1 MCDECASSLRLAEN
15 ENPPEHHLLIFKK
28 SKGYLFHP
36 SPKLFTL
43 ISLLE
48 RATLTFLKTEE
59 VCSETLFKITAAVEE
74 LSPLPLIECDEHRIM
89 FMHRIISFYLTTRM
103 FFIAKKCNN
112 NDSIE
117 NKKTRERRQLSKLS
131 YAPDEEINVNVT
143 KEIEDQNCDKN
154 KSKTQK
160 RRKKSNTNEVV
171 TKKIRQSKQKIKIK
185 SPYLLIILYKN
196 IVLILN
202 ILYK

>member
-1 MCDECASSLRLAEN
+1 
-15 ENPPEHHLLIFKK
+15 
-28 SKGYLFHP
+28 
-36 SPKLFTL
+36 
-43 ISLLE
+43 
-48 RATLTFLKTEE
+48 
-59 VCSETLFKITAAVEE
+59 
-74 LSPLPLIECDEHRIM
+74 
-89 FMHRIISFYLTTRM
+89 M